1 MSAANAKKPSRV
13 GFILI
18 IIALVLIILG
28 AGMGTVLVG
37 LYNLGVEVQKEER
50 ASLMR
55 LVAEHNALIQRGEVG
70 AARSRYWSAHLRER
84 YSNQDATEWL
94 DQAGSAAAAQDF
106 TVLQHNERT
115 SDDGDTLIDLEVRTR
130 GASSQRVV
138 YTFEKTWEDGEERY
152 ALWEIDF
159 AP

>member
-70 AARSRYWSAHLRER
+70 SARSRYWSTRLRGR
-84 YSNQDATEWL
+84 YSNQDAAAWL
-94 DQAGSAAAAQDF
+94 EEVGPAASAQDF
-106 TVLQHNERT
+106 TVLQHTERT
-115 SDDGDTLIDLEVRTR
+115 SDAGETLIDLEVRTR

-138 YTFEKTWEDGEERY
+138 YTFEKTWEDGAERY